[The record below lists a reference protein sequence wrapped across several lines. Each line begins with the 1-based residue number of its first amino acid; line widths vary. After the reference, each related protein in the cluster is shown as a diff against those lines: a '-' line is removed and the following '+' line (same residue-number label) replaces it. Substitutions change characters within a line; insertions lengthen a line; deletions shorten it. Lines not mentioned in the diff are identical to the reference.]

1 MTEDK
6 SSDFKFRID
15 EESPDSAFQDEIRE
29 LRMEKLSKRVTVLAI
44 LVPCLIGVLIAFAYM
59 DLKKKVVINQ
69 DTGARTI
76 QDLSKDFDVRL
87 YDLTSKYNELENT
100 LANRAAALEKNFS
113 SLKFRLYKNENKIK
127 KLRTSKA
134 DKKDQETALKNLEKI
149 STKIHA
155 LDNGVSQK
163 LGDLAA
169 SIKNTT
175 NDLIKIQAEISTLV
189 TSKIDRKIFD
199 QELQKKQQLQREK
212 LDEMQAALDGQIQ
225 AIRNEL
231 IKLEKNI
238 SAMQKTGPRTPQNP
252 LPSSP
257 PKTGSDSAGKRP
269 ADTAKPKSGQII
281 EKDI

>member
-29 LRMEKLSKRVTVLAI
+29 LRMDKLSKRVTILAI
-44 LVPCLIGVLIAFAYM
+44 LIPCLIGVLIAFAYM
-59 DLKKKVVINQ
+59 DLKKKVVVNQ

-76 QDLSKDFDVRL
+76 QDLSKDFDARL

-134 DKKDQETALKNLEKI
+134 DKKEQETAIKNLKKI
-149 STKIHA
+149 STQMSA

-169 SIKNTT
+169 SMKNTA
-175 NDLIKIQAEISTLV
+175 NDLIKMQAEISTLV

-212 LDEMQAALDGQIQ
+212 LEKMQTALDKQIRS
-225 AIRNEL
+225 IRNEL
-231 IKLEKNI
+231 KKLERNM
-238 SAMQKTGPRTPQNP
+238 SSMQKAAPQTPQKP
-252 LPSSP
+252 PPSSP
-257 PKTGSDSAGKRP
+257 PKTGSGSAGKQP
-269 ADTAKPKSGQII
+269 AETAKPKSNQII